1 MKVIGLTGGIAT
13 GVTTV
18 AQMFREMGAVVIE
31 ADQMAREVVAPGTDA
46 FRAIVEVF
54 GKNVLQRDGTLD
66 RKRLAEIIFKDQA
79 ARRRLNAITH
89 PPIRRRIQEEVERLR
104 EAQPDAIVMVD
115 IPLLLDTS
123 GPEAFD
129 LDAVIVVS
137 AGPDVQGSRLR
148 ARDRISQEEAE
159 RRVASQ
165 RPVAE
170 KAAEADWVIDNAG
183 SLEETRRQ
191 VEVLWQELLVNYAET
206 RLPPAS
212 TEHPPSG
219 PEGDR

>member
-13 GVTTV
+13 GVSTV

-31 ADQMAREVVAPGTDA
+31 ADQIAREVVTPGTDA
-46 FRAIVEVF
+46 YRAIVEAF
-54 GKNVLQRDGTLD
+54 GKKVLQRDGTID
-66 RKRLAEIIFKDQA
+66 RRRLGETIFKDQA

-104 EAQPDAIVMVD
+104 DERPEAIVMVD

-129 LDAVIVVS
+129 LDAVIVVTAS
-137 AGPDVQGSRLR
+137 PEVQVDRLR
-148 ARDRISQEEAE
+148 ARDKISQEEAE

-165 RPVAE
+165 RPAAE
-170 KAAEADWVIDNAG
+170 KAAEADWVIDNSGA
-183 SLEETRRQ
+183 LDETRKQ
-191 VEVLWQELLVNYAET
+191 VELLWQELILK
-206 RLPPAS
+206 
-212 TEHPPSG
+212 
-219 PEGDR
+219 